1 MSSRL
6 LLIFLRNPVPGSV
19 KTRLAAS
26 VGDAKALE
34 IYNKLIE
41 HTVEASRQV
50 DTDIQL
56 WYSSFVDQ
64 KDRFDGKRFRKR
76 LQQGGDLGARMWVAF
91 QEGFTEGY
99 AKVAVIGSDCPD
111 ISPEILESAFSR
123 LDENEV
129 VLGPSEDGGYY
140 LIGMSSRFP
149 FLFQEMMWST
159 PDVLPE
165 TIRRLEE
172 RSISYGLLPELN
184 DIDTVEDLEQSGF
197 A

>member
-99 AKVAVIGSDCPD
+99 AKIAVIGSDCPD

>member
-1 MSSRL
+1 M
-6 LLIFLRNPVPGSV
+6 IFLKNPVSGSV

-26 VGDAKALE
+26 IGDARALE
-34 IYNKLIE
+34 IYNKLVE
-41 HTVEASRQV
+41 HTVGASLRV
-50 DTDIQL
+50 DADIQL

-64 KDRFDGKRFRKR
+64 KDRFDGKRLTKR
-76 LQQGGDLGARMWVAF
+76 LQQGEDLGARMWVAF
-91 QEGFTEGY
+91 QEGFREGY

-111 ISPEILESAFSR
+111 ISPGILESAFSR
-123 LDENEV
+123 LDKNEV
-129 VLGPSEDGGYY
+129 VLGPAEDGGYY

-149 FLFQEMMWST
+149 FLFQEMTWST

-172 RSISYGLLPELN
+172 RSISYGLLSELN